1 MLLGKNAALGE
12 GAAWLVIG
20 ACGHDQRVRFYFAEV
35 EHLTVS
41 KEEQIRG
48 LHHVLED
55 KVFVV
60 KNRTPSSTFAE
71 FVSAS

>member
-1 MLLGKNAALGE
+1 LLRGKNTALGE
-12 GAAWLVIG
+12 DPHWLVIG
-20 ACGHDQRVRFYFAEV
+20 ACGHDRRVRFYFAEV

-41 KEEQIRG
+41 KEEQITG
-48 LHHVLED
+48 LHHALED
-55 KVFVV
+55 NVFVV